1 MSLSEIIKEQTK
13 DGETVVSFLQNV
25 MKGDLEGFKEGHRIR
40 AAELLTRFGHEEAR
54 AYIREYSQPASPDDD
69 PATRSRDTRF
79 DKALAKAI
87 KEDTG
92 DGRYVSRFLLN
103 LVDGDLRS
111 FNQGHRIRAA
121 AELMVRLEGI
131 VVGYTTATNRTPKA
145 PITRPTP
152 VRVRNTA
159 APVAPVP
166 ALAAPA
172 DSAASTPGSVATIDA
187 DVPTNSAAS
196 APGSV
201 ATIDADD
208 TVGTQ
213 TESDDQ
219 HSEPDDGGWARLEEV
234 LAPIFERDRLKKEA
248 RRAAGEL
255 PDPEEPVHK
264 PDYSMWEDIHYD
276 PKDIEP
282 YVEEI
287 TARIKREL
295 PLKEARRKQ
304 VREERAKRAKEAEE
318 KRKAEEAR
326 AAKEAEE
333 QAEPEDPGPPSRE
346 EHELQPIIFGPE
358 PYFLYRNCG
367 HPQCDLHKYYPED
380 YY

>member
-1 MSLSEIIKEQTK
+1 MSLSEIIKQQTK

-25 MKGDLEGFKEGHRIR
+25 MKGDLEGFREGHRLR
-40 AAELLTRFGHEEAR
+40 AAELLTRFGQEEAR
-54 AYIREYSQPASPDDD
+54 AYIREYSQPASPEDD

-79 DKALAKAI
+79 DRALTKAI

-111 FNQGHRIRAA
+111 FNKGHRIRAA

-131 VVGYTTATNRTPKA
+131 VVGYTSTRNSPKRPKA

-166 ALAAPA
+166 APGVTANAAAP
-172 DSAASTPGSVATIDA
+172 
-187 DVPTNSAAS
+187 

-201 ATIDADD
+201 ATIDADS
-208 TVGTQ
+208 VGAPTDSGPQ
-213 TESDDQ
+213 TESAEPQTDTDDRQ
-219 HSEPDDGGWARLEEV
+219 AELDDEWARLEEV

-304 VREERAKRAKEAEE
+304 VREERKKRAKEEEE

-367 HPQCDLHKYYPED
+367 HPQCDLHRYYPED

>member
-1 MSLSEIIKEQTK
+1 MPLSEIIKEQTK
-13 DGETVVSFLQNV
+13 DGETVVSFLQDV
-25 MKGDLEGFKEGHRIR
+25 MKGDLQGFREGHRLR

-79 DKALAKAI
+79 DRALTKAI
-87 KEDTG
+87 KQDTG

-121 AELMVRLEGI
+121 AELLVRLEGI
-131 VVGYTTATNRTPKA
+131 VIGYTSTRTSPRRHQA
-145 PITRPTP
+145 PVTRPTP

-166 ALAAPA
+166 A
-172 DSAASTPGSVATIDA
+172 PGVTA
-187 DVPTNSAAS
+187 NSAAP

-201 ATIDADD
+201 ATIDTADSVGAPTD
-208 TVGTQ
+208 SGTQ
-213 TESDDQ
+213 TESADQ
-219 HSEPDDGGWARLEEV
+219 HSDPDDGGWARLEEV

-304 VREERAKRAKEAEE
+304 VREERKKRAKEDEE

>member
-1 MSLSEIIKEQTK
+1 MSLSEIIKQQTK

-25 MKGDLEGFKEGHRIR
+25 MKGDLQGFREGHRLR

-54 AYIREYSQPASPDDD
+54 AYIREYSQPASPEDD

-79 DKALAKAI
+79 DRALTKAI

-103 LVDGDLRS
+103 LIDGDLRS
-111 FNQGHRIRAA
+111 FNKGHRIRAA

-131 VVGYTTATNRTPKA
+131 VVGYTSTRNSPKRPKA

-152 VRVRNTA
+152 VRAKNTA

-166 ALAAPA
+166 APGVTANAAAP
-172 DSAASTPGSVATIDA
+172 
-187 DVPTNSAAS
+187 

-201 ATIDADD
+201 ATIDADS
-208 TVGTQ
+208 VGAPTDSGPQ
-213 TESDDQ
+213 TESAEPQTDTDDRQ
-219 HSEPDDGGWARLEEV
+219 AELDDEWARLEEV

-304 VREERAKRAKEAEE
+304 VREERKKRAKEEEE

-367 HPQCDLHKYYPED
+367 HPQCDLHRYYPED

>member
-1 MSLSEIIKEQTK
+1 MSLSQIIKEQTK
-13 DGETVVSFLQNV
+13 DGETVVCFLQNV
-25 MKGDLEGFKEGHRIR
+25 MKGDLGGFKEGHRIR

-79 DKALAKAI
+79 DKALSKAI

-103 LVDGDLRS
+103 LIDGDLRS

-131 VVGYTTATNRTPKA
+131 VIGYTSTRTSPKRPKA
-145 PITRPTP
+145 PVTRPTP
-152 VRVRNTA
+152 VRVKNTA

-166 ALAAPA
+166 ALGVTA
-172 DSAASTPGSVATIDA
+172 
-187 DVPTNSAAS
+187 NSAAP

-201 ATIDADD
+201 ATIDTADP
-208 TVGTQ
+208 VGAPTDSGPQ
-213 TESDDQ
+213 TESADQ
-219 HSEPDDGGWARLEEV
+219 HSDPDDGGWARLEEV

-304 VREERAKRAKEAEE
+304 VREERKKRAKEDEE